1 MDILTLIFIVIGV
14 ATVVVSFMRWMD
26 KLEGRR

>member
-1 MDILTLIFIVIGV
+1 MDILTLVFVVIGV
-14 ATVVVSFMRWMD
+14 ATVVASFMRWMD